1 MDVRTEE
8 RRQHHRVRAVFDEAF
23 ELCRPLLDP
32 RQALGGL
39 ALTHQVPLRL
49 REHDPELTQEE
60 VLVLTLA
67 LRSAWGRR
75 HGRP

>member
-32 RQALGGL
+32 RQGIGGH
-39 ALTHQVPLRL
+39 ALTHHVPLRL
-49 REHDPELTQEE
+49 REHYPDLTQEE
-60 VLVLTLA
+60 VLILAVA
-67 LRSAWGRR
+67 LRSAWVRR